1 MFVLLSKRMQ
11 FNNTERR
18 HLNTSSSKTTV
29 RFSPLDLVPLSFLEF
44 TWKFRILKLSP
55 SRLPI
60 PCSLPLRFPTAPSL
74 LWKLCSLCGRTER
87 GHRKREKKVSPVSS
101 ELPLISFDFLG
112 ERERAPPCQSD
123 TQRRDGLWSDSHL
136 TYAAFHF
143 VTLSI
148 SSLFSIPLGSP
159 ELYNLECHI
168 LNFSY
173 SVAACDPRW
182 NYDAG
187 SVQVHRPCLK
197 RKLLQIKAAFSG
209 SNVR

>member
-11 FNNTERR
+11 FNNMERR

-29 RFSPLDLVPLSFLEF
+29 RFSLLDLPLVFF
-44 TWKFRILKLSP
+44 TWKFRFLKLSP
-55 SRLPI
+55 SCCQSHALCPWGFRQHLLFFE
-60 PCSLPLRFPTAPSL
+60 SSAHFVAELR
-74 LWKLCSLCGRTER
+74 GDTEK
-87 GHRKREKKVSPVSS
+87 GKKVSPVSS

-168 LNFSY
+168 LSFSY
-173 SVAACDPRW
+173 SIAACGRRW
-182 NYDAG
+182 NYNAG
-187 SVQVHRPCLK
+187 SARVHRPCLK
-197 RKLLQIKAAFSG
+197 RKLLQIRAAFSG
-209 SNVR
+209 SNLW